1 MKRLSSRL
9 SVKSVAQAVMVVVF
23 LLPIIW
29 MVSGAIRPP
38 GTSLAADLQLLP
50 ESITLGNFGRV
61 FNLIPFGRYTANSLL
76 VVGIAVP
83 ITLLV
88 SSWAGFAMARLP
100 LKSQRRWLVLSL
112 AVLMI
117 PGMALWSTRFLVYR
131 QLGWL
136 DSIWALIAP
145 AWMGTSPFFI
155 LMFYRAFRRVPG
167 AIYDSAR
174 IDGAGVIRTWGL
186 VALPIARPT
195 VIGVALLSFV
205 LYWGDFASPLLYLNN
220 ESGYT
225 LPVGLQFLQ
234 QMNRSD
240 WPLMMAAAVLTMLIP
255 VLLFLALQPYFS
267 RVGHGRH

>member
-1 MKRLSSRL
+1 
-9 SVKSVAQAVMVVVF
+9 
-23 LLPIIW
+23 
-29 MVSGAIRPP
+29 
-38 GTSLAADLQLLP
+38 
-50 ESITLGNFGRV
+50 
-61 FNLIPFGRYTANSLL
+61 
-76 VVGIAVP
+76 
-83 ITLLV
+83 
-88 SSWAGFAMARLP
+88 
-100 LKSQRRWLVLSL
+100 
-112 AVLMI
+112 
-117 PGMALWSTRFLVYR
+117 
-131 QLGWL
+131 
-136 DSIWALIAP
+136 
-145 AWMGTSPFFI
+145 MGTSPFFI

-240 WPLMMAAAVLTMLIP
+240 WPLLMAAAVLTMLIP